1 MDDSQR
7 YTLSYRASETRPV
20 IQWIKAAQCGSIIG
34 LRGSGK
40 SNFIRFLLRSD
51 TREHYLG
58 PPHTNFTFVLIN
70 LLSLSERSEWAVY
83 EMIVNNLL
91 TQIHPSD
98 TNNEM
103 LAQLSLV
110 HQGLLRERDPLTA
123 ERAVERCVNLLC
135 QQPTRRLVLLFDE
148 FDVVFRA
155 LPASL
160 FRCLRAIRDAYK
172 DQISYIVVGTHDL
185 ASLRTDLAEEVD
197 HFYRLVSRNSCW
209 LGAYNEADARQM
221 AGHLAFKHDLTLDEN
236 GLTTLLEL
244 SAGHAG
250 LLKSTLSLVWN
261 DGEIGRLSQFTA
273 PDLIKEDTI
282 LRECQKIWGSLSERE
297 KSALC
302 AFANKEPVSEATLTH
317 LLKRGLM
324 QQNGANPRGIFSPL
338 FAEYVK
344 QQAPPPQTGNFIDR
358 ASKIIQLA
366 GRRIENLT
374 ELEEELLYYLHEH
387 HGRICTKDDLIEHVY
402 HMQYDYNSASDEML
416 QALFS
421 RLRKKIEPEPE
432 RPRYILTVRSQGYK
446 FVLPEGK

>member
-1 MDDSQR
+1 MMDNPER

-20 IQWIKAAQCGSIIG
+20 LQWIKAAQCGSIIG

-40 SNFIRFLLRSD
+40 SNFIRFLLRSE

-58 PPHTNFTFVLIN
+58 PPHTNYSFVLIN

-91 TQIHPSD
+91 TQLHRSEISD
-98 TNNEM
+98 KM
-103 LAQLSLV
+103 LAQLTLV
-110 HQGLLRERDPLTA
+110 HQGLLRERDALTA
-123 ERAVERCVNLLC
+123 ERAVERCISLLC
-135 QQPTRRLVLLFDE
+135 QPTTRRLVLLFDE
-148 FDVVFRA
+148 FDAVFRD

-160 FRCLRAIRDAYK
+160 FRCLRAIRDSYK

-185 ASLRTDLAEEVD
+185 ASLRTDLVEEVD
-197 HFYRLVSRNSCW
+197 HFYRLVSRNACW
-209 LGAYNEADARQM
+209 LGAYSEADARQM
-221 AGHLAFKHDLTLDEN
+221 AGHLAFKHDLTLNETD
-236 GLTTLLEL
+236 LTTLLEL

-250 LLKSTLSLVWN
+250 LLKSILSLVWN
-261 DGEIGRLSQFTA
+261 DGEIGRLAQFTA

-282 LRECQKIWGSLSERE
+282 RRECQKIWSSLSERE

-302 AFANKEPVSEATLTH
+302 AFSNKEPVSQATLTH

-324 QQNGANPRGIFSPL
+324 HQNGGKPQGIFSPL

-344 QQAPPPQTGNFIDR
+344 EQAPPPQTGNFIDR
-358 ASKIIQLA
+358 TSKIIQID

-374 ELEEELLYYLHEH
+374 ELEEELLYYLYDHL
-387 HGRICTKDDLIEHVY
+387 GRVCTKDDLIEHVY
-402 HMQYDYNSASDEML
+402 RQRNDGSSDEML
-416 QALFS
+416 QTLLS

-446 FVLPEGK
+446 FVLAEGK